1 MLANAAAAASS
12 DTLERV
18 LECPLTT
25 LFAGVLLL
33 TLVQLL
39 LLPAFVELL
48 LLLLLL
54 LLLAPPLANVDAAKL
69 TGDKPGCPTLD
80 GVVYIDMDADLF
92 LPTLRGVVVK
102 CCACDVGNN

>member
-54 LLLAPPLANVDAAKL
+54 LLAPLLVNVDAAKL